1 MEPNV
6 KRSKIIRR
14 CLEMKTKW
22 FCAWVPCADYSR
34 EGKKERERE
43 RQTEKHHQQRVPNME
58 IKRYV
63 CMNNA

>member
-22 FCAWVPCADYSR
+22 FCAWVPCVEY
-34 EGKKERERE
+34 ERERE
-43 RQTEKHHQQRVPNME
+43 RERERNTINTTNMRK
-58 IKRYV
+58 KRYV